1 MTFPRIII
9 FMITACLL
17 YTLAANAQQTE
28 IGAGS
33 TKEEVFAKFGQP
45 SGEVDSGDEQILSYP
60 GGMIILR
67 NNVVTYIDKDFEQ
80 RLESGRE
87 KVKKLD
93 KIEPEKEKSKTQ
105 TIKIYKEGG
114 RNINLSDVI
123 IPGKITIVDF
133 YADWC
138 GPCRR
143 IGPYLE
149 QLANSDAD
157 VFLRKIDIV
166 NWESPVVQQY
176 NIRSVP
182 NIRVFDR
189 RGNMVGSP
197 TASFQEVQG
206 YVKSAK

>member
-1 MTFPRIII
+1 MNFFRITM
-9 FMITACLL
+9 FALTAVFFCAL
-17 YTLAANAQQTE
+17 TTPVAQPE
-28 IGAGS
+28 VGVGS
-33 TKEEVFAKFGQP
+33 TREEIIAKFGQP
-45 SGEVDSGDEQILSYP
+45 SGEVNSGDEQILSYP
-60 GGMIILR
+60 GGMVILK
-67 NNVVTYIDKDFEQ
+67 NNVVTNIDKDFEQ
-80 RLESGRE
+80 RLESGRNRI
-87 KVKKLD
+87 KKMD
-93 KIEPEKEKSKTQ
+93 KIKTEKEKSENQ
-105 TIKIYKEGG
+105 AIKIYKEGG

-123 IPGKITIVDF
+123 ILGKITIVDF

-143 IGPYLE
+143 ISPYLE

-166 NWESPVVQQY
+166 NWKTPLVQQY

-189 RGNMVGSP
+189 QGNMVGSP

>member
-1 MTFPRIII
+1 MNFFRITM
-9 FMITACLL
+9 FALTAVFFYAL
-17 YTLAANAQQTE
+17 TTASAQSEVGVGT
-28 IGAGS
+28 
-33 TKEEVFAKFGQP
+33 TREEVVAKFGQP
-45 SGEVDSGDEQILSYP
+45 SGEVSSGDEQILSYP

-67 NNVVTYIDKDFEQ
+67 DNVVTDIDKDFEQ
-80 RLESGRE
+80 RLESGRNRI
-87 KVKKLD
+87 KKMD
-93 KIEPEKEKSKTQ
+93 KIKTEKEKSETQ
-105 TIKIYKEGG
+105 AIKIYKEGG
-114 RNINLSDVI
+114 RHIDLSDVI
-123 IPGKITIVDF
+123 ILGKITIVDF

-143 IGPYLE
+143 ISPYLE
-149 QLANSDAD
+149 QLANSDTD

-166 NWESPVVQQY
+166 NWKTPLVQQY

-206 YVKSAK
+206 YIKSAK